1 MGNAN
6 NKESGDASGVGSGN
20 SDSRSLS
27 ARDPKGKDRRT
38 STPEISSTS
47 YGSSTAGP
55 NSGVD
60 PLSTSSSPPGAINIP
75 KGAVANG
82 RAKFEVQNS
91 KSSPEKPMRFF
102 GSRSRTNSP
111 MLPVKT
117 PKVPTSASKKDKE
130 NNSESSAIADK
141 KNQNSKTG
149 TATDTKDAKAE

>member
-1 MGNAN
+1 MF
-6 NKESGDASGVGSGN
+6 
-20 SDSRSLS
+20 
-27 ARDPKGKDRRT
+27 
-38 STPEISSTS
+38 I
-47 YGSSTAGP
+47 
-55 NSGVD
+55 
-60 PLSTSSSPPGAINIP
+60 
-75 KGAVANG
+75 GAVANG

-117 PKVPTSASKKDKE
+117 PKVPSSATKKNKE

-149 TATDTKDAKAE
+149 TATDTKDAKAGQNKHKLSLTGKEIQTTKINNKYLSKMKR

>member
-1 MGNAN
+1 MF
-6 NKESGDASGVGSGN
+6 V
-20 SDSRSLS
+20 
-27 ARDPKGKDRRT
+27 
-38 STPEISSTS
+38 
-47 YGSSTAGP
+47 
-55 NSGVD
+55 
-60 PLSTSSSPPGAINIP
+60 
-75 KGAVANG
+75 GAVANG

-130 NNSESSAIADK
+130 NNSESSGSADK

-149 TATDTKDAKAE
+149 TTTDTKDNKSEQSKHKLSLTGKELQTTKINNKYLSKMKR